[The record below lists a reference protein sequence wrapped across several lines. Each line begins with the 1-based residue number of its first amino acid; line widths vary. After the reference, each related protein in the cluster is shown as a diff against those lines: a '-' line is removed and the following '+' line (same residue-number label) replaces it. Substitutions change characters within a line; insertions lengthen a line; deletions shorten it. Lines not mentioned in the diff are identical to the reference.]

1 MVVLDATKSNSACSL
16 LWRVIF
22 ERMNLIHDIPIFC
35 LSRHIGVYTAINAAH
50 ITGDMFIIAT
60 TAMMISKILD
70 GTLITPSKYASI
82 SREENE
88 LISELLR

>member
-35 LSRHIGVYTAINAAH
+35 SIRHIGVYNAINATH
-50 ITGDMFIIAT
+50 IMGDMFIIAT
-60 TAMMISKILD
+60 NIMMIFRMFN
-70 GTLITPSKYASI
+70 GTSTT
-82 SREENE
+82 
-88 LISELLR
+88 